1 MRSGNKALRD
11 HAQPFISEFV
21 EFSSTSYGGYIL
33 TVPEYLDIAG
43 TTVAVPMTQP
53 EKGDIVEAYL
63 FMEMTA
69 PSDKA
74 LNVRLGI
81 GTFAGG
87 NNSIVPTTAYTEE
100 YIAKQHRKITGTD
113 SKFNVAANGT
123 LTIDADLT
131 RSIPHRGD
139 TDFLSDAFVL
149 LITFDSL
156 PSSANGYLL
165 DKFKLNCSAQI
176 GLGT

>member
-1 MRSGNKALRD
+1 MLDN
-11 HAQPFISEFV
+11 
-21 EFSSTSYGGYIL
+21 
-33 TVPEYLDIAG
+33 PEYLDTGG
-43 TTVAVPMTQP
+43 TILAVPMTQP

-63 FMEMTA
+63 FMEMKA

-87 NNSIVPTTAYTEE
+87 ANEIVPTTLYTEE
-100 YIAKQHRKITGTD
+100 YVVKQHRKITGTD

-139 TDFLSDAFVL
+139 SGFLSDAFVL
-149 LITFDSL
+149 LVIFDSL
-156 PSSANGYLL
+156 PSSANGYGLK
-165 DKFKLNCSAQI
+165 KFKLNCSAQI